1 MRIAVRVTPRGGR
14 DAVEGVAADAGG
26 APHLKVRV
34 AAAPVEGAANDAVE
48 KALAKWL
55 GVRRSD
61 VEVVGGETGRLKQVE
76 VDGDPVALLRKLQA
90 LTA

>member
-1 MRIAVRVTPRGGR
+1 MRVTPRGGR
-14 DAVEGVAADAGG
+14 DAVEGVARDSDG

-48 KALAKWL
+48 RALAKWL
-55 GVRRSD
+55 GVRAGA